1 MNEVIDY
8 SDILERTYIQ
18 NQIEDILLSFDKN
31 CTDIQ
36 FKKGIYIYGS
46 PGCGKTF
53 FVTNLLK
60 KLNFDIIKY
69 DAGDVRNKSL
79 IDNITSNNI
88 SNRNVLD
95 MMKKTEKKIVIVMD
109 EIDGMNNGDKG
120 GINALIKLIRQKK
133 TQKQKQESKTLNPI
147 ICIGNYYMDKKIR
160 ELMKVCH
167 VFELKTPTY
176 KQIDNLL
183 NKVIPKKN
191 IIVDKNTL
199 LEYIQG
205 DIRKF
210 NFTYDLYKNKYHLLD
225 QSTLHN
231 IFQTKSYNE
240 DSKRLTAT
248 LFNKYIPFEEHN
260 IRMNDTD
267 RTIIALLWHEN
278 IVPFLY
284 EIIKKSLFC

>member
-18 NQIEDILLSFDKN
+18 NQIKDILLSFEKN
-31 CTDIQ
+31 CNDIQ

-95 MMKKTEKKIVIVMD
+95 MMKKTEKRIVIVMD

-133 TQKQKQESKTLNPI
+133 TQKQKQESKTLNR
-147 ICIGNYYMDKKIR
+147 YM
-160 ELMKVCH
+160 H
-167 VFELKTPTY
+167 
-176 KQIDNLL
+176 
-183 NKVIPKKN
+183 
-191 IIVDKNTL
+191 
-199 LEYIQG
+199 G
-205 DIRKF
+205 
-210 NFTYDLYKNKYHLLD
+210 
-225 QSTLHN
+225 
-231 IFQTKSYNE
+231 
-240 DSKRLTAT
+240 
-248 LFNKYIPFEEHN
+248 
-260 IRMNDTD
+260 
-267 RTIIALLWHEN
+267 
-278 IVPFLY
+278 
-284 EIIKKSLFC
+284 